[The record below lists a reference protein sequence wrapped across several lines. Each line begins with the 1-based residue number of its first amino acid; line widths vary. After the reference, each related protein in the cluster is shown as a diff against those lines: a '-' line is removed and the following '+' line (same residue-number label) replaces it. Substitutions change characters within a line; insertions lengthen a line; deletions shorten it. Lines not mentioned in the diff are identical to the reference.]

1 MNNAF
6 NTARD
11 DARAV
16 AGAKRDY
23 PHYLQ
28 RADVTIGD
36 VTFRCWVD
44 FEPEDRSVGLRASA
58 WLVHA
63 HAGDSPADIADFLSE
78 STIQQIEEEAAY
90 YLSGGD

>member
-1 MNNAF
+1 MNDAF
-6 NTARD
+6 DTARD

-44 FEPEDRSVGLRASA
+44 FEQADRSVGLPATA
-58 WLVHA
+58 WLIHA
-63 HAGDSPADIADFLSE
+63 HVGDSPVDIADFLSQ
-78 STIQQIEEEAAY
+78 STIEQLEEQAAY

>member
-1 MNNAF
+1 MSDYIDEVKRAAQAIS
-6 NTARD
+6 AR
-11 DARAV
+11 RE
-16 AGAKRDY
+16 Y

-36 VTFRCWVD
+36 VTFRCWFD

-63 HAGDSPADIADFLSE
+63 HVGDSPADIADFLSE
-78 STIQQIEEEAAY
+78 STVLRLEEEAAC
-90 YLSGGD
+90 YLSEGD